1 MRNLLTLLFLFT
13 LTACHAQSKMNSS
26 TSQRSFLPDA
36 EEEKTSVLNLP
47 IRLPKAAVEK
57 MLNEQMGEVVYEED
71 IPEEGYYMKATR
83 TEDITINIEGDR
95 LLYKVPLDLDI
106 RQSYALADV
115 ETTGK
120 LTLYFAT
127 EYDISRKWKLRTQ
140 TNIEKH
146 EWVEKP
152 RAKVGIL
159 KMPVQGIA
167 NMVLKRTREDV
178 CTAIDEQIEASIDL
192 HAMVDSLWQS
202 LYQPVLLS
210 EEYRSWMLFNP
221 QGLRLSPIEMV
232 EDTIYTAFMLE
243 ARPHVVIGEPPE
255 GMQAPALPAFT
266 YAPAESGFRLLIRAD
281 IPFAEAEK
289 MANENLQGYTYE
301 EGRRKVR
308 VDSVYMRGKGN
319 KLEIELDLSG
329 SYKGKVRLSGKPE
342 ITPDSTGISFEKLDY
357 QLETRNLLHKSAG
370 WLLKGPIK
378 KQISKSI
385 DYYMQYYLQY
395 FKSSL
400 QEEFK
405 LMELGQGFFVQGEL
419 PFLQIKEAFITTE
432 GIRLWIDMRGDMEVF
447 FRQPSDGAK

>member
-1 MRNLLTLLFLFT
+1 MRPHP
-13 LTACHAQSKMNSS
+13 A
-26 TSQRSFLPDA
+26 
-36 EEEKTSVLNLP
+36 SVLNLP
-47 IRLPKAAVEK
+47 VRLPKAAVEK

-83 TEDITINIEGDR
+83 TEDITIDIQGDR

-127 EYDISRKWKLRTQ
+127 EYDISRKWKLHTQ
-140 TNIEKH
+140 TTIEKH

-152 RAKVGIL
+152 RAKMGFV

-167 NMVLKRTREDV
+167 NMVLKRTKEDV
-178 CTAIDEQIEASIDL
+178 CTAIDEQIESSVDL
-192 HAMVDSLWQS
+192 RSMVDSLWQS

-221 QGLRLSPIEMV
+221 ERIRLSPIEMV
-232 EDTIYTAFMLE
+232 DDTIYTAFMLE
-243 ARPHVVIGEPPE
+243 AKPRVIIGEPPQSAE
-255 GMQAPALPAFT
+255 APPLPSFS
-266 YAPAESGFRLLIRAD
+266 YAPSESGFQLLIQAD

-289 MANENLQGYTYE
+289 MANQNLQGYTYE

-308 VDSVYMRGKGN
+308 VDSVYMRGQGN
-319 KLEIELDLSG
+319 KLVVELDLSG
-329 SYKGKVRLSGKPE
+329 SYKGKVRLIGKPE
-342 ITPDSTGISFEKLDY
+342 IAPDSTAISFEKLDY

-385 DYYMQYYLQY
+385 DYYMEYYLQY
-395 FKSSL
+395 FKTSL

-405 LMELGQGFFVQGEL
+405 LMDMGQGFFVRGEL

-432 GIRLWIDMRGDMEVF
+432 GIRLWIDMRGEMEVF
-447 FRQPSDGAK
+447 FQQAADSEK